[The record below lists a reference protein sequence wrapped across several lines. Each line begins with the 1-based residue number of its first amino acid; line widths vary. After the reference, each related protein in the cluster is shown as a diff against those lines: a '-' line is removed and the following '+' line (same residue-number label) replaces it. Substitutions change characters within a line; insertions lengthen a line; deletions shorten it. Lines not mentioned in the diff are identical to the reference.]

1 MSIIKIICDSTSPTN
16 SCVSFVDFIVSRIG
30 SVCDST
36 SPTNKKKVSYNNK
49 IQNNKI
55 QNNNDEGVERVCR
68 RGVVEDGAD
77 TRNSGIKDERV
88 YIVSCGTTGK
98 GTNSFVSYFDYRV
111 SRIGSVC
118 DSTSPTIFFDTL
130 AL

>member
-1 MSIIKIICDSTSPTN
+1 MSIVKII
-16 SCVSFVDFIVSRIG
+16 
-30 SVCDST
+30 CDST

-55 QNNNDEGVERVCR
+55 QNNND
-68 RGVVEDGAD
+68 A
-77 TRNSGIKDERV
+77 GIERV

-98 GTNSFVSYFDYRV
+98 E
-111 SRIGSVC
+111 
-118 DSTSPTIFFDTL
+118 TIFFDTL